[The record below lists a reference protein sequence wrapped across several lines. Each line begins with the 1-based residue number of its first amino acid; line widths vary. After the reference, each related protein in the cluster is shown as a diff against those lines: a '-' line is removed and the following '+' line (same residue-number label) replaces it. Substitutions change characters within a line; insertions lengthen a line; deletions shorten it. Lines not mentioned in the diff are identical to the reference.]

1 LIDRQSKAE
10 DLRLEGISRRSGRRL
25 AILKTLR
32 RDHGTVLGFVIVF
45 GTVLIAVLAPLL
57 PLQDPTELNLQA
69 RLLAPS
75 AEFPLGTDH
84 LGRDELSRLIFGAR
98 ITLLMSGISV
108 AIIMVI
114 ASVVGSL
121 SGYYGGWID
130 SGLMTV
136 VDLML
141 AFPSLILG
149 VAVAGI
155 LGPSLINVMIAVSV
169 VWWAGHARVIRGM
182 VLSVREREYVEAARA
197 IGASDRRIVVF
208 HISRNIVGPFV
219 VLSTLDMGWIILGIA
234 GLSFLGLGAQP
245 PTPEWGAMLND
256 SRSYMQTSPLLLLAP
271 GTAIF
276 LLVLGFNLLGD
287 GLRDML
293 DPTTYR

>member
-1 LIDRQSKAE
+1 MIHRQSKAE
-10 DLRLEGISRRSGRRL
+10 DLRLEGISRRSGHRL
-25 AILKTLR
+25 AILKTFR

-69 RLLAPS
+69 RLIAPS

-182 VLSVREREYVEAARA
+182 VLSAREREYVEAARA

-219 VLSTLDMGWIILGIA
+219 VLATLDMGWIILGIA